1 MCNSNVL
8 AQKLFLKVAM
18 AKRKSFTVDED
29 ARVAVLKGCMT
40 EAQAGAWP
48 LDPQVACQGYAS
60 FVKQYLSM
68 GEHTKP
74 ETKAAVKIAFPS
86 LTEADSKK
94 LLNGLNDVKFFL
106 KKKWKNLKSGEKTD
120 SILLSLMKALFQKE
134 ELDSPAQVAG
144 KPAEGCASSSKP
156 AEGCGEVPKLPVK
169 AGLVIA
175 SIPTSQESEDVTDVV
190 PISSVPEVPASM
202 LLKAA
207 KDLKRPAAQSAR
219 PATKKPAT
227 KTSKRCPAKPA
238 KASSSS
244 SLEPAKARTALVIA
258 DKNVWVP
265 SLSFGY
271 LKATYASEKA
281 YIVHK
286 PEKAAKPSCLVN
298 VSVARGKEQTEI
310 MRKLLEMASQ
320 ASLAKADVVTFKTT
334 CWKHTSLQRLE
345 SLQRLTE
352 MFVH

>member
-8 AQKLFLKVAM
+8 AQKLVLKVAM
-18 AKRKSFTVDED
+18 VKRKSFTVDED
-29 ARVAVLKGCMT
+29 ARVAVLKGCVT
-40 EAQAGAWP
+40 EAQARAWP

-74 ETKAAVKIAFPS
+74 ETKAALKIAFPS

-94 LLNGLNDVKFFL
+94 LLNGFNDVKNFL

-120 SILLSLMKALFQKE
+120 PILLSLMKALFQKE

-156 AEGCGEVPKLPVK
+156 ASCGEVPKLPVK

-175 SIPTSQESEDVTDVV
+175 SIPTSQESEDVTDVLS
-190 PISSVPEVPASM
+190 ISSVSEVPASQ

-207 KDLKRPAAQSAR
+207 QVYKRPSAGSASPASKR
-219 PATKKPAT
+219 PATKIGK
-227 KTSKRCPAKPA
+227 AKPA

-244 SLEPAKARTALVIA
+244 TLQPAKARPALVIA
-258 DKNVWVP
+258 DKNVWTP

-271 LKATYASEKA
+271 LKGTYASEKA
-281 YIVHK
+281 YIVYK
-286 PEKAAKPSCLVN
+286 PEKADKPICLVN
-298 VSVARGKEQTEI
+298 VALPRGEAQTEV
-310 MRKLLEMASQ
+310 MKKLLEMASQ
-320 ASLAKADVVTFKTT
+320 ASLTKADVVTFKNNLL
-334 CWKHTSLQRLE
+334 KAY
-345 SLQRLTE
+345 
-352 MFVH
+352 

>member
-1 MCNSNVL
+1 MQQQCFGPRVV
-8 AQKLFLKVAM
+8 LKVAM
-18 AKRKSFTVDED
+18 VRRKSFTVDED
-29 ARVAVLKGCMT
+29 ARVAVLKGRMT
-40 EAQAGAWP
+40 KAQARAWP

-74 ETKAAVKIAFPS
+74 ETKAALKLAFPS

-94 LLNGLNDVKFFL
+94 LLSGFSAVRNFL
-106 KKKWKNLKSGEKTD
+106 KKRWRILKLGKSGSHPVELD
-120 SILLSLMKALFQKE
+120 ESFISKE
-134 ELDSPAQVAG
+134 ELHSPAQVAS
-144 KPAEGCASSSKP
+144 KPAQTCASSSKP
-156 AEGCGEVPKLPVK
+156 AEGCGGAPKLPVK

-190 PISSVPEVPASM
+190 SISSVSEVSASL

-207 KDLKRPAAQSAR
+207 KRPAAQSAK

-227 KTSKRCPAKPA
+227 KTGKSCAAKPA

-244 SLEPAKARTALVIA
+244 SLEPAKARPALVIA
-258 DKNVWVP
+258 DRNVWAP

-298 VSVARGKEQTEI
+298 ASAARGEEQTEI
-310 MRKLLEMASQ
+310 AESKLAC
-320 ASLAKADVVTFKTT
+320 KG
-334 CWKHTSLQRLE
+334 
-345 SLQRLTE
+345 
-352 MFVH
+352 